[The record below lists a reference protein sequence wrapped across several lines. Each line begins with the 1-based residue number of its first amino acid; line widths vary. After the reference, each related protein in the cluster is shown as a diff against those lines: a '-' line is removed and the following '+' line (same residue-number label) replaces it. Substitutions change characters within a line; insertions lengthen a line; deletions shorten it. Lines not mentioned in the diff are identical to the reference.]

1 MISICKMYENDN
13 SIIKSILEKENI
25 EYGKI
30 KENIL
35 CAYEK
40 EKLLGFAGYKIES
53 NIAFLSTINIFDNT
67 LELVLKD
74 GLIKSLLN
82 RADLNGI
89 NIFMVK
95 KYNAINFYKNIG
107 FNELDNRDFLLEID
121 INENEY
127 LYLKLAD
134 FFKNPCKSNKKG

>member
-1 MISICKMYENDN
+1 MISICKMYEN
-13 SIIKSILEKENI
+13 SEIRIKSILDAENVD
-25 EYGKI
+25 YGKI
-30 KENIL
+30 KQNIL
-35 CAYEK
+35 CSYEN
-40 EKLLGFAGYKIES
+40 EKLLGFAGYEIKS
-53 NIAFLSTINIFDNT
+53 NIAFLSTINIFDKT
-67 LELVLKD
+67 LEMVLKD

-82 RADLNGI
+82 MADINGI

-95 KYNAINFYKNIG
+95 KCNTINFYNNIG
-107 FNELDNRDFLLEID
+107 FNELDNRDFLLGID

>member
-1 MISICKMYENDN
+1 MISICKMYENDDSMIN
-13 SIIKSILEKENI
+13 SILEEENI

-30 KENIL
+30 KQNIL

-40 EKLLGFAGYKIES
+40 EKLLGFAGYKIKS

-67 LELVLKD
+67 LESVLKD

-95 KYNAINFYKNIG
+95 KHNEINFYKNIG